1 MKLNSL
7 FIRAVWCC
15 VAVYPAQ
22 WSYAG
27 EQPDELKIIAVQVH
41 AMDTQYPVN
50 SIHTNEEAESIVTQS
65 EALQQRL
72 QNWYVS
78 AERHCYDL
86 FFVNNCL
93 KQIKIDRRQYL
104 PTLQRMEIE
113 AKAVQRQLRIIARDQ
128 ELAQKQTK

>member
-7 FIRAVWCC
+7 LMRAVWCC
-15 VAVYPAQ
+15 AAVYPAQ

-27 EQPDELKIIAVQVH
+27 EQPDELKTIATLVRT
-41 AMDTQYPVN
+41 MDAQYPVN
-50 SIHTNEEAESIVTQS
+50 SIHTNEEAETIVAQS
-65 EALQQRL
+65 EGLQQRL

-93 KQIKIDRRQYL
+93 KQIKIDRREYL
-104 PTLQRMEIE
+104 PILQRMELE

-128 ELAQKQTK
+128 ELAKKQTK